1 MIHDIWLEDITNA
14 IELIALINRLGV
26 ESLAEIIE
34 ESTGENISQ
43 ESIDSFEHTMLAPID
58 FLKTEYWKDQPIEEV
73 E

>member
-14 IELIALINRLGV
+14 IELIALVNRLGV

-43 ESIDSFEHTMLAPID
+43 ESIDSFEYTGLAPID
-58 FLKTEYWKDQPIEEV
+58 FLKTEYWRWSDDRKAN
-73 E
+73 